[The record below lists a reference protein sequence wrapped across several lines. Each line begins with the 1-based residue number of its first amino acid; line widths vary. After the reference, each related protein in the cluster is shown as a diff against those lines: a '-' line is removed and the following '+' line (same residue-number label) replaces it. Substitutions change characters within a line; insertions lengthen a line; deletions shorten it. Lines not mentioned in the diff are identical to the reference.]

1 MCIDF
6 WRKLQIMSILCTVVI
21 TLSGCGAY
29 NSSART
35 TEKEIVGEKASEVR
49 KEMEEKTEEI
59 NESNYLLSVN
69 HEFYKKIINNPIDQ
83 KHEIDENASS
93 LEIWQSALK
102 KCNAWNRQIIF
113 TGSELKKKLSK
124 DSYAKLQDALS
135 FWHEYYQEEV
145 DQNRELY
152 GSIGLIPGSMYT
164 AISADILM
172 EKCRLVSFTLLS
184 EEYELTGNVSFV
196 EKTKVENKTGEF
208 SPTPQTFCIE
218 YNSDFQKQLDSYS
231 LSDKNSDE
239 LEKLIHETADK
250 IEEKF
255 GHDFVEHSSKY
266 VSFVHSL
273 CLVEK
278 EISEN
283 SNLCLIIQKN
293 RLKLYETELLNILYM
308 IDVQ

>member
-69 HEFYKKIINNPIDQ
+69 HEFYEKIINNPIDQ

-102 KCNAWNRQIIF
+102 KCNAWNRQIVF

-164 AISADILM
+164 AVSADILM
-172 EKCRLVSFTLLS
+172 EKCRLVSFALLS
-184 EEYELTGNVSFV
+184 EEYDLTGNVSFV
-196 EKTKVENKTGEF
+196 EKTKDENRTGEF
-208 SPTPQTFCIE
+208 SLTPQTFCIE

-239 LEKLIHETADK
+239 LEKLIHETANK
-250 IEEKF
+250 IEERF

-283 SNLCLIIQKN
+283 SNLCLSIQKS
-293 RLKLYETELLNILYM
+293 RLKLYDTELLNILYM